1 MLFSYASDL
10 YEYSCRLGQT
20 ASCSVHL
27 KGAEYQEV
35 EEMYLLMVNMT
46 SRISWLVEVI
56 LSDLITL
63 YFTDETMTNN
73 DPSRGAGHPFYY
85 ESARITTPSGGSVP
99 KSDEFV
105 PMLHGGKAFILGCST
120 TIYVIQYDHVNGSI
134 TRFVPTPSNTPT
146 SNIWQSIV
154 SKIPGVTNTVDQAV
168 LAGSSSRSAQE
179 FVDQVALAYSKV
191 VLAGGAESL
200 EKWPALAVQTRITP
214 LVTRIPAAPLITLVV
229 VDLLYVVCGFVSAA
243 VAIISARG

>member
-1 MLFSYASDL
+1 
-10 YEYSCRLGQT
+10 
-20 ASCSVHL
+20 
-27 KGAEYQEV
+27 
-35 EEMYLLMVNMT
+35 MT
-46 SRISWLVEVI
+46 R
-56 LSDLITL
+56 
-63 YFTDETMTNN
+63 
-73 DPSRGAGHPFYY
+73 AGHPFYY

-105 PMLHGGKAFILGCST
+105 PMLHGGKAFIPGCST

-134 TRFVPTPSNTPT
+134 TRFVPTPSNTST

-179 FVDQVALAYSKV
+179 FVDQVALAYSNV

-229 VDLLYVVCGFVSAA
+229 VDLLYVVPEIQARLNVTGLVADPFEQPGTEVRYTEEMFEEYASKDNKR
-243 VAIISARG
+243 VAIERGSHGGYEYTTRRLEATDVDDGTR